1 MKDKINKRTF
11 LGGPQTESDPVDVM
25 AILFSRNHPEKLEVI
40 RSLMIQLDLVPARLL
55 TPTLLK
61 EFSAKYCM
69 ELEEE
74 YNKMTPFDTDL
85 TIRYL
90 TAVYHRNRNKYKETP
105 DLLKLF

>member
-1 MKDKINKRTF
+1 MKDKTNKRTF

-25 AILFSRNHPEKLEVI
+25 AILFSRNDPEKLEVI
-40 RSLMIQLDLVPARLL
+40 RSLMIQLDLVPARIM

-61 EFSAKYCM
+61 EFSAIYCM

-74 YNKMTPFDTDL
+74 YSKMSSFDKDL
-85 TIRYL
+85 TSRYL
-90 TAVYHRNRNKYKETP
+90 TAVYYRNRNKYKVTP